1 MVDFGDLTREDAD
14 IIWDIVA
21 AEQTDMA
28 TTIQLLYQRIQEME
42 DRHRLVQKLVP
53 GIDQR
58 LLRYEHNQGVLLH
71 YNLRKKP

>member
-1 MVDFGDLTREDAD
+1 MVEYDDLARADAD

-28 TTIQLLYQRIQEME
+28 TTIQLLYQRIEELE

-53 GIDQR
+53 NIDQR
-58 LLRYEHNQGVLLH
+58 LHRYEHNQGVLLH
-71 YNLRKKP
+71 YNLRRKQ